1 MVVELLGLH
10 TWTLDDVYKQ
20 VQQRGC
26 RHAKTVPGSSVW
38 FLSEVCIRTSRR
50 LRSRRCATTGGAGKI
65 VAVAG
70 SVVRILKLLSKMCL
84 TREVKGW
91 YISTRGILPS
101 FSRTCFS
108 SASWRVMEDTL
119 SSAFCSKSK
128 G

>member
-1 MVVELLGLH
+1 MVVELLGLY

-38 FLSEVCIRTSRR
+38 FLSEVCTRTSRR
-50 LRSRRCATTGGAGKI
+50 LRLRRCATTGGAGKI

-101 FSRTCFS
+101 FSRTCFL

-119 SSAFCSKSK
+119 SCAFCSKSE